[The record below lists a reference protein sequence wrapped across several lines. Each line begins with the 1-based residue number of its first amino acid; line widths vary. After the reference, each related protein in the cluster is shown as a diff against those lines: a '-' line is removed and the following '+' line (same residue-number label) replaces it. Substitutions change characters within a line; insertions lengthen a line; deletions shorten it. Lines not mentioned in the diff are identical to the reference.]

1 MLGYHCNYLYDIMYN
16 VLEYS
21 CEKGVHWQVEGFWG
35 RGMFFYM
42 SVEEMG
48 LSVSGEGI
56 YI

>member
-1 MLGYHCNYLYDIMYN
+1 MYN

-56 YI
+56 SPLMGRMKREFLL